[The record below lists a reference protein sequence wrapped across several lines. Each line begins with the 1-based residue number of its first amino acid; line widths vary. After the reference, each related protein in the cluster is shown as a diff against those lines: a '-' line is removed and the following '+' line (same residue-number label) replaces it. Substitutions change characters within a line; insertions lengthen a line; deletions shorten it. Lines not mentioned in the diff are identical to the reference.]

1 MAVVG
6 LTGDLSL
13 ITTES
18 PFVSEPIYRGKLA
31 GEYVYAVGSAPV
43 GATDVIIVGYT

>member
-1 MAVVG
+1 MALIG

-13 ITTES
+13 VSPTS
-18 PFVSEPIYRGKLA
+18 PFVSQPIYRGRVG